1 LDIDAGPPTPSVG
14 GPSGGEVNDAAATGA
29 ASLGSPHEGQ
39 NFWWFMLQRKQ
50 EVHVHVVV
58 SFGANGMGSRIIF
71 LTPHVGQKFWFDVLV
86 LKQEGQ
92 SHTLAIVSTGVKPGG
107 GKSMTASEEE

>member
-1 LDIDAGPPTPSVG
+1 
-14 GPSGGEVNDAAATGA
+14 
-29 ASLGSPHEGQ
+29 
-39 NFWWFMLQRKQ
+39 MLQRKQ

-58 SFGANGMGSRIIF
+58 SFGADGMDSRIIF

-92 SHTLAIVSTGVKPGG
+92 SHTLDAVSIGENPGG
-107 GKSMTASEEE
+107 GKSVTASEEE